1 MRTLRPDIVVVH
13 GYNAE
18 VLGRAAAV
26 MTGVPH
32 TVVWVHQCSDI
43 RRRRTLQRWSESV
56 LRPMTTAYFG
66 VAFAQIRYLTEEL
79 GHPRSKVRI
88 IQNGVAPEEFRFAPI
103 AERST
108 GVARS
113 LGLEHDDLVVGIIAV
128 MRPEKDH
135 ETFLRAA
142 RLVASRV
149 PKARFLLVGRG
160 PLLAQVIRMAD
171 QLGIS
176 DKVIFTG
183 MRDDVPEIL
192 PVLDVFTL
200 TSTTECFPMSI
211 LEAMAAGKPT
221 VCTAVGGIPEIVD
234 HGSTGYLVPSSD
246 PVSLADRIVELLDDP
261 ERMREMG
268 KAGRARVEAEFSL
281 ARSVRGAEYRLD
293 EVAGRNHWTSG
304 GR

>member
-1 MRTLRPDIVVVH
+1 
-13 GYNAE
+13 
-18 VLGRAAAV
+18 
-26 MTGVPH
+26 
-32 TVVWVHQCSDI
+32 VVWVHQCSDI
-43 RRRRTLQRWSESV
+43 RPRGTLQRWSESV
-56 LRPMTTAYFG
+56 LRPTTTAYFG
-66 VAFAQIRYLTEEL
+66 VAFAQIRYLTEQL

-88 IQNGVAPEEFRFAPI
+88 IQNGVASEEFRFAPI
-103 AERST
+103 PERSSE
-108 GVARS
+108 VARS
-113 LGLEHDDLVVGIIAV
+113 LGIDQDDLVVGIVAV
-128 MRPEKDH
+128 LRPEKDH

-149 PKARFLLVGRG
+149 PKARFLLVGDG
-160 PLLAQVIRMAD
+160 PLHAQVIRLAD

-176 DKVIFTG
+176 DKVIVTG
-183 MRDDVPEIL
+183 MREDIPEIL
-192 PVLDVFTL
+192 PLLDVFTL

-221 VCTAVGGIPEIVD
+221 VCTAVGGIPEIID
-234 HGSTGYLVPSSD
+234 HGSTGYLVPPSD

-293 EVAGRNHWTSG
+293 EVAGRNHRTSG